1 MEGTRQD
8 HLAAMALYS
17 IAFIRITPTLM
28 ETIQQE
34 SYNSFT
40 AIYADDLTA
49 AEIINYLKKWWDV
62 LYIID
67 PKWSLTDR
75 SKSRLVIRK
84 NVGELLNLSSKRSM

>member
-49 AEIINYLKKWWDV
+49 AEIINYLKKWWEFF
-62 LYIID
+62 
-67 PKWSLTDR
+67 PKKWG
-75 SKSRLVIRK
+75 RLV
-84 NVGELLNLSSKRSM
+84 GGSKKV